1 MSAPRTS
8 VSVVLCTFNGELFLR
23 EQLQTIL
30 DQTRPPD
37 EIVVSD
43 DGSTDATLD
52 IVREIRALNSSQ
64 GSPKWQVLTRASPM
78 GVAGNFSSAIARASG
93 DVIVLSDQDDV
104 WEPHRIE
111 RGLALLHDGA
121 LLVHSDAWL
130 IDDGGNS
137 RGTLMAALGL
147 TNRERRALLSGH
159 ALDVLLRRNVVT
171 GATTM
176 MRSSLARQAPSVPDG
191 WIHDEWFALIAATQ
205 GGVVF
210 CEEPLIRYRQHGQNH
225 IGASKTTFGE
235 ARKRLG
241 ESRTEFFRHK
251 LDRNKAISAIL
262 ADEPSWLGSQASSA
276 LAEKVEFEERRS
288 ALPARRLGRLGSVL
302 TWWVKGDYDRYSRG
316 YLDVVRD
323 IFLTD

>member
-1 MSAPRTS
+1 MSAPQAS
-8 VSVVLCTFNGELFLR
+8 VSVVLCTHNGELYLR
-23 EQLQTIL
+23 EQLQSIL
-30 DQTRPPD
+30 NQTLPPD
-37 EIVVSD
+37 EIIVSD

-52 IVREIRALNSSQ
+52 IVREVRALGSSH
-64 GSPKWQVLTRASPM
+64 SSSKWQVLTRASPM

-104 WEPHRIE
+104 WEPHRLE
-111 RGLALLHDGA
+111 RGLALLDDGA

-130 IDDGGNS
+130 IDDAGNS

-176 MRSSLARQAPSVPDG
+176 MRSSLARQAPPVPDG

-210 CEEPLIRYRQHGQNH
+210 CEEPLIRYRQHGHNQ
-225 IGASKTTFGE
+225 IGASKTTFDE

-251 LDRNKAISAIL
+251 LNRNKAISAIL
-262 ADEPSWLGSQASSA
+262 SDKPLWLGSQASSA
-276 LAEKVEFEERRS
+276 LAGKVEFDEQRS
-288 ALPARRLGRLGSVL
+288 TLPARRRERLGAVF
-302 TWWVKGDYDRYSRG
+302 TWWVKGDYDRYARG
-316 YLDVVRD
+316 YLDVARD